1 MEVDSQV
8 VAVATASTDVIFKEI
23 AHGCLLKY
31 SSISNQSETPN
42 QRSFLSWGMSVVG
55 PDCVK
60 TCYSL

>member
-42 QRSFLSWGMSVVG
+42 QRSFLSLGISVVG
-55 PDCVK
+55 PD
-60 TCYSL
+60 